1 MEMRLPWMVISEPF
15 KHGEDQ
21 ESDLNLQLG
30 NIFSQ
35 GWIYWYNIYKN
46 VYHVMLLTNSSAYST
61 ASELRNILFQS
72 ISSSEK
78 KKSSKKEAFLQT
90 LYLSPA
96 KYYKIQ

>member
-1 MEMRLPWMVISEPF
+1 
-15 KHGEDQ
+15 
-21 ESDLNLQLG
+21 
-30 NIFSQ
+30 
-35 GWIYWYNIYKN
+35 
-46 VYHVMLLTNSSAYST
+46 MLLTNSSAYST